1 MNKNECLE
9 SRHYREYWGHRGN
22 WENNRYRGPVPIRI
36 IRKIRKLWKIKV
48 KGIYGKQEKLGDR
61 KIREYGEND
70 ETDHQTYQCK
80 IYMHVQLEKS
90 LTYPYEILMVLK
102 EIFAIANKKCKV

>member
-36 IRKIRKLWKIKV
+36 IRKIRKLWKIRV
-48 KGIYGKQEKLGDR
+48 KGIYGK
-61 KIREYGEND
+61 
-70 ETDHQTYQCK
+70 
-80 IYMHVQLEKS
+80 
-90 LTYPYEILMVLK
+90 
-102 EIFAIANKKCKV
+102 